1 MTSLVDP
8 TNEPGDLDGLQKEL
22 TEAVTSTTVVE
33 AGEAALAAT
42 TSPAPVENALEKAQ
56 ELSGKYE
63 GKSASEVAEMHR
75 NLESAYGRMANDL
88 GTQRKLT
95 DRLLDLKRTDD
106 LTSNSPD
113 PVEVSSTELLD
124 NPTQALDKYLSSRE
138 SQLAQATDQR
148 LAQMEASMAQER
160 FTTAHPDH
168 DRIAND
174 PAFAEYLQ
182 ASPLRTRLAQMAV
195 QGDWSVAADLM
206 TEYKSTINQDAPADN
221 ATEAARQVGLEAPR
235 QSTEAAAVKA
245 GKVYRRADLI
255 RLKLEK
261 PDVYADP
268 GFQDEILRAYAEGR
282 VK

>member
-8 TNEPGDLDGLQKEL
+8 KNDIGDLDGLQKEL
-22 TEAVTSTTVVE
+22 TEAVLDTTVVE
-33 AGEAALAAT
+33 AGEAALAQP
-42 TSPAPVENALEKAQ
+42 SPAPVTDALQKAQ
-56 ELSGKYE
+56 ELAGKYE
-63 GKSASEVAEMHR
+63 GKSAAEVADMHR

-148 LAQMEASMAQER
+148 LAQMENSMAQDR
-160 FTTAHPDH
+160 FTTQHPDH

-174 PAFAEYLQ
+174 PAFAEYLN

-206 TEYKSTINQDAPADN
+206 TEYKSTTNQEATAHDP
-221 ATEAARQVGLEAPR
+221 TEAARQVGLETPR
-235 QSTEAAAVKA
+235 QSTEAAGVKA

-261 PDVYADP
+261 PDVYEDP
-268 GFQDEILRAYAEGR
+268 KFQDEILRAYAEGR